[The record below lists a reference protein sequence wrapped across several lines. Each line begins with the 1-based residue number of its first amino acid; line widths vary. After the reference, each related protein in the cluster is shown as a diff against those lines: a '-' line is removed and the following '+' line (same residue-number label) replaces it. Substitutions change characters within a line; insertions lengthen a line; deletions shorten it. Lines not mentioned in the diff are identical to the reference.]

1 MGTALFTV
9 DALRALEAD
18 AARTL
23 PHGTLMQRAG
33 AAAAGR
39 IAQRLGAAPKAI
51 AIVCGS
57 GNNGGDGYVCA
68 LELEQ
73 RGHHV
78 ECFALAPPSTVDAK
92 AAAAAWRAI
101 GGAVHDS
108 IASRRTFDATVDAMF
123 GIGLTRP
130 LDGPYRQA
138 AEWINAH
145 RGLRVALDVPSGLDA
160 DRGAWVGGKPGVTA
174 DLTITFLGAK
184 PGLFTGAGCDAAGE
198 VIVEPIGVDPLPAAL
213 RLLDQTDFATV
224 TTPRARD
231 SHKGDYGNVGVLGGG
246 AGMVG
251 APLLAARAAL
261 RMGAGRVFVEC
272 IGARDLQFDP
282 LHPELMLR
290 ALPTIERLDAVVVGC
305 GLGGDADARAALDWA
320 LGARSPVVFDADAL
334 NLLAR
339 DPALRARLRVRGGA
353 SILTPHPLEAARL
366 LGATAA
372 QVQADRIGR
381 ALFLARETNATVVL
395 KGAGTVIATSDGR
408 AWINT
413 TGGPALATPG
423 SGDVL
428 GGMIGALLAQQFSPL
443 HATSSAVWLHGAAA
457 RRHRGDIGL
466 VAGDIAALA
475 VQCLVDLRAGAS
487 ARP

>member
-9 DALRALEAD
+9 DTLRALERNVAK
-18 AARTL
+18 TL
-23 PHGTLMQRAG
+23 HPGTLMQRAG
-33 AAAAGR
+33 AAAAER
-39 IAQRLGAAPKAI
+39 ITQRLGTAPKTI
-51 AIVCGS
+51 AVVCGS

-68 LELEQ
+68 LELKR
-73 RGHHV
+73 RGHQV
-78 ECFALAPPSTVDAK
+78 ECLALAPPSTADAK
-92 AAAAAWRAI
+92 TVAQRWRAS
-101 GGAVHDS
+101 GGAVYDGL
-108 IASRRTFDATVDAMF
+108 AANRAFDATVDAMF

-130 LDGPYRQA
+130 LDGTYRHA
-138 AEWINAH
+138 AEWISAQS
-145 RGLRVALDVPSGLDA
+145 GLRVALDVPSGLDA
-160 DRGAWVGGKPGVTA
+160 DRGAWVGGTPGVTA

-198 VIVEPIGVDPLPAAL
+198 VIVEPIGVDLLDSTL
-213 RLLDQTDFATV
+213 RLLDQADFVTV
-224 TTPRARD
+224 VKPRARD

-282 LHPELMLR
+282 LYPELMLR
-290 ALPTIERLDAVVVGC
+290 ALQTIERLDAVVVGC
-305 GLGGDADARAALDWA
+305 GLGGDAGALAAFGWA
-320 LGARSPVVFDADAL
+320 LAAGSPVVFDADAL

-339 DPALRARLRVRGGA
+339 EPALLAELRARDSA

-366 LGATAA
+366 LGITAA
-372 QVQADRIGR
+372 EVQADRIGR
-381 ALFLARETNATVVL
+381 ALSLAHQARATVVL
-395 KGAGTVIATSDGR
+395 KGAGTVIATADGR

-428 GGMIGALLAQQFSPL
+428 GGMIGALLAQGFSTL
-443 HATSSAVWLHGAAA
+443 DATLASVWLHGAAA
-457 RRHRGDIGL
+457 RRHRGDVGL
-466 VAGDIAALA
+466 VAGEIAPLA